1 MTDETNVKSPE
12 DPAVALPVPPAPRG
26 EYVPAVVMNGVAYSA
41 GMTPR
46 VAGDLYV
53 RGAVGDEVSLEVARD
68 AAGIAAANALAAIAA
83 AAGGLGRIAR
93 LLRVTVYLACKADFI
108 DHSAVADGA
117 SAELK
122 RHLGEG
128 AVAARTAIGVRCL
141 PSGSP
146 VEVELIAA
154 LRP

>member
-1 MTDETNVKSPE
+1 MTDETVVGAPREPTIS
-12 DPAVALPVPPAPRG
+12 LPIPPAPRG
-26 EYVPAVVMNGVAYSA
+26 EYVPAVVMNGIAYSA

-46 VAGDLYV
+46 VAGELSV
-53 RGAVGDEVSLEVARD
+53 RGAVGDEVSLDAARD
-68 AAGIAAANALAAIAA
+68 AAGIAAANALAAVAA

-93 LLRVTVYLACKADFI
+93 LLRVTVYVACKADFV

-117 SAELK
+117 SMALHD
-122 RHLGEG
+122 HLGG
-128 AVAARTAIGVRCL
+128 AAAAARTAIGVQCL
-141 PSGSP
+141 PSGAP